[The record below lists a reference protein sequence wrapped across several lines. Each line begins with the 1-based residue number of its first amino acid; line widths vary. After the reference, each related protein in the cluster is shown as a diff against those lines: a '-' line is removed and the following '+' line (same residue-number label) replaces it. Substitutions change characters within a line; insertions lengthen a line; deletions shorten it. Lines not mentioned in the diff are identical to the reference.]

1 MSGTPAVRVERLVG
15 GRVGLVLL
23 SRPHRRNAWTGR
35 MHADYRAAM
44 AELDGDPVVRA
55 VVVAGDPDGRA
66 FCVGGDS
73 DALES
78 HRERG
83 EYRDGL
89 RGDEPRPGHG
99 VRPEFDHDLV
109 WHWGLRVP
117 VLCAVNGACAGV
129 GLALACF
136 ADLRWGQAGAKFTTA
151 APKLGLPAE
160 YGMSWVLP
168 RLVGVTRAADWL
180 LSGRAFTAEEAMQ
193 AGFLNGVLPE
203 GEVVPA
209 ALAYAEVLATEV
221 APSSLAATKRQ
232 LYTDLISNDVGA
244 AVDRSAAL
252 LAQMVREPDY
262 AEGVRALRERRPPS
276 F

>member
-1 MSGTPAVRVERLVG
+1 
-15 GRVGLVLL
+15 
-23 SRPHRRNAWTGR
+23 
-35 MHADYRAAM
+35 MHAEYRRAM
-44 AELDGDPVVRA
+44 ADLDGDPTVRV

-66 FCVGGDS
+66 FCVGGDAE
-73 DALES
+73 ALDG

-83 EYRDGL
+83 AYDDGL
-89 RGDEPRPGHG
+89 RGDEPRPGYG

-136 ADLRWGQAGAKFTTA
+136 ADLRWGQAGAKLTTA

-160 YGMSWVLP
+160 YGLSWVLP

-180 LSGRAFTAEEAMQ
+180 LSGRPFTAEEAAA
-193 AGFLNGVLPE
+193 AGLLNGVLPD
-203 GEVVPA
+203 GAVLPH
-209 ALAYAEVLATEV
+209 VLAV
-221 APSSLAATKRQ
+221 AHDLATSVSAASLSTTKRQ
-232 LYTDLISNDVGA
+232 LYQDLLDPDVGA
-244 AVDRSAAL
+244 AVDRADAL
-252 LAQMVREPDY
+252 LRSMVTGPDY
-262 AEGVRALRERRPPS
+262 AEGVRALRERRPPR